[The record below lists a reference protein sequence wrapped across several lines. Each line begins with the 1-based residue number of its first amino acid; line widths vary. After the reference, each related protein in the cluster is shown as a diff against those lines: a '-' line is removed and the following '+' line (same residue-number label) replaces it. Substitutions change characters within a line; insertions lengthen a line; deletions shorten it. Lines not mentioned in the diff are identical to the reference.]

1 MKKML
6 CLLLAVL
13 LLASVGAPVLAE
25 GSGAEQTDPLV
36 HDKPEL
42 GFHFVT
48 PEKYRNYKGSPDWSS
63 HYLDDGL
70 LQITLSYYAF
80 PEEDFDAYNDF
91 VNAYYNALLAGEEP
105 PEPTDPKWATG
116 MEWAGVYDIFTI
128 NADRGEKELREELKE
143 HNGLNG
149 DDFSWLE
156 KIGSDGEFSFFVG
169 QYAELE
175 ENREEYR
182 RAMGEEYFA
191 ELEDL
196 ASDHETFLQALTLHA
211 PEYEQ
216 NKLESG
222 DVVSFETTDL
232 DGNPVNSRELF
243 AGSRVTMINLWATWC
258 VACKK
263 ELPELGELAKE
274 FEKKG
279 CQIVGICLDA
289 DEEGMAEVAKEILEQ
304 NGVAYLNLAA
314 PEDVE
319 TLLPTVSFPTSF
331 FFDSQGRM
339 VVEPVL
345 GALVEQYLPTLDAA
359 LAEIG
364 GDEIDYTTGT
374 PWMDID
380 LEGNVTPDTPTDL
393 KDNYALWVNKDRILS
408 MEYPEGY
415 IAAGNTSD
423 VNYKADQDLKALFGG
438 EAPEDHDARLA
449 YDYYYLLSDWDARD
463 ARGVEPL
470 KDMVAAVEGIADLDA
485 LTAYF
490 VKTPWEDRL
499 SALWREK
506 VRQDPDKPGWNILSV
521 NAGYSFLN
529 DPAEYLEM
537 TEDGKAIKETVD
549 AFCMEMLAKFG
560 YSEAEAEQKIENCF
574 AWETLLNTALAE
586 AEAAAD
592 PEDPS
597 AFDVHYTRDE
607 LLAATPN
614 IPIVETLEKV
624 DGYPVLEQVLLP
636 EPAAI
641 ECLNRLYTEENLPLM
656 RDYLILHG
664 IYLMAEALDWDSYVR
679 ACDCQEVAS
688 GGAHMEVSR
697 EDYANSLVYDEMKG
711 IVGWPL
717 SKYYVQQHT
726 NPEDKVRISELVDE
740 IVDAYYGIIED
751 ADFISA
757 ETRAGAVA
765 KLDCM
770 AKHVL
775 YPDSWE
781 PYSFEDVNF
790 ASKEEGGRLWEAWR
804 AIKKHEHEK
813 TIAELISPIDS
824 TVWDLLPCIGNCGY
838 TPGANAISINAAYAQ
853 APNYRPDMT
862 DEELYAYMGTAV
874 AHEISHAFD
883 AFGAKFDKDGN
894 ITDWWTEEDYAAFN
908 RKNEKLIAYF
918 NAMHPWE
925 GQDFDG
931 EIMVGEACADM
942 AAVKCMLRIAAG
954 KPDFDYDRFFR
965 AFADR
970 FATKETLFMAM
981 ARLADE
987 HPMAYL
993 RINTTL
999 QQYDEFL
1006 DFYGITEGD
1015 NMYLAP
1021 EDRVTVW

>member
-263 ELPELGELAKE
+263 ELPELSELAKE

>member
-25 GSGAEQTDPLV
+25 GT
-36 HDKPEL
+36 
-42 GFHFVT
+42 
-48 PEKYRNYKGSPDWSS
+48 
-63 HYLDDGL
+63 
-70 LQITLSYYAF
+70 
-80 PEEDFDAYNDF
+80 
-91 VNAYYNALLAGEEP
+91 GE
-105 PEPTDPKWATG
+105 
-116 MEWAGVYDIFTI
+116 
-128 NADRGEKELREELKE
+128 
-143 HNGLNG
+143 
-149 DDFSWLE
+149 
-156 KIGSDGEFSFFVG
+156 
-169 QYAELE
+169 
-175 ENREEYR
+175 
-182 RAMGEEYFA
+182 
-191 ELEDL
+191 
-196 ASDHETFLQALTLHA
+196 
-211 PEYEQ
+211 
-216 NKLESG
+216 
-222 DVVSFETTDL
+222 
-232 DGNPVNSRELF
+232 
-243 AGSRVTMINLWATWC
+243 
-258 VACKK
+258 
-263 ELPELGELAKE
+263 
-274 FEKKG
+274 
-279 CQIVGICLDA
+279 
-289 DEEGMAEVAKEILEQ
+289 
-304 NGVAYLNLAA
+304 
-314 PEDVE
+314 
-319 TLLPTVSFPTSF
+319 
-331 FFDSQGRM
+331 
-339 VVEPVL
+339 
-345 GALVEQYLPTLDAA
+345 
-359 LAEIG
+359 
-364 GDEIDYTTGT
+364 DEIDYTTGT

-740 IVDAYYGIIED
+740 IVDAYYGIIEN

-804 AIKKHEHEK
+804 AVKKHEHEK
-813 TIAELISPIDS
+813 TVAELISPIDS
-824 TVWDLLPCIGNCGY
+824 TVWDLLPCVGNCGY

>member
-105 PEPTDPKWATG
+105 PEPADPKWATG

-263 ELPELGELAKE
+263 ELPELSELAME

-279 CQIVGICLDA
+279 CRIVGICLDA

-981 ARLADE
+981 ARLEDE